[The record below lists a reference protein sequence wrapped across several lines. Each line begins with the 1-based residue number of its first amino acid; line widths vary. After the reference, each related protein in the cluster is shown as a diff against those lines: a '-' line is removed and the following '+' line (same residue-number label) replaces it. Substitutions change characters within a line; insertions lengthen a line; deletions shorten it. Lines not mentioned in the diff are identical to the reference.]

1 MIIRIV
7 KLQFQSEKTQDFLAL
22 FDSVVTK
29 VNSFPG
35 CYHMHMVRDI
45 RDPNLFFTYSHWE
58 NETALNNYRDSDLFQ
73 SIWPTIKPWFS
84 QKAEA
89 WSTEKV

>member
-7 KLQFQSEKTQDFLAL
+7 KLKFHTEKVEKFLDL

-35 CYHMHMVRDI
+35 CQQMYMVRSI
-45 RDPNLFFTYSHWE
+45 QDPTLFFTYSHWNDE
-58 NETALNNYRDSDLFQ
+58 KALSTYKDSDLFK

-84 QKAEA
+84 DKAEA
-89 WSTEKV
+89 WSTEKI

>member
-7 KLQFQSEKTQDFLAL
+7 KLQFETEKVQDFLAL

-35 CYHMHMVRDI
+35 CYQMHMVRDI
-45 RDPNLFFTYSHWE
+45 QNPNLFFTYSQWE

>member
-7 KLQFQSEKTQDFLAL
+7 KLQFETEKVQDFLAL

-45 RDPNLFFTYSHWE
+45 QNPNLFFTYSQWE

-73 SIWPTIKPWFS
+73 SIWPIIKPWFS

>member
-35 CYHMHMVRDI
+35 C
-45 RDPNLFFTYSHWE
+45 
-58 NETALNNYRDSDLFQ
+58 
-73 SIWPTIKPWFS
+73 
-84 QKAEA
+84 
-89 WSTEKV
+89 

>member
-35 CYHMHMVRDI
+35 CYQMHMVRDI

>member
-7 KLQFQSEKTQDFLAL
+7 KLQFETEKVQDFLGL

-35 CYHMHMVRDI
+35 CYQMHMVRDI
-45 RDPNLFFTYSHWE
+45 HDPNLFFTYSQWE
-58 NETALNNYRDSDLFQ
+58 NETALNNYRDSELFQ

-84 QKAEA
+84 KKAEA

>member
-35 CYHMHMVRDI
+35 CCHMHMVRDI
-45 RDPNLFFTYSHWE
+45 RDPNLFFTYSQWE